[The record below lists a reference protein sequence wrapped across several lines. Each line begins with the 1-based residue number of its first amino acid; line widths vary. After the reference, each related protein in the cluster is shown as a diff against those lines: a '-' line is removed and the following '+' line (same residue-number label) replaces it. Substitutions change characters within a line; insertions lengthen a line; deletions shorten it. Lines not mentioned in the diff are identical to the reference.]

1 MNCEEYEK
9 EIWWYNKQCTFSND
23 SLRYLAAFAD
33 TAYGPS
39 SIEMIIAGWTKALF
53 NEVGLSDIANGCRG
67 RTTLKRLELRL
78 AADYLIVR
86 LQEMIDDGATCFSL
100 ITDHGKRAGMEHLVK
115 LLPCWF
121 GKDKLGND
129 TIKFHC
135 IDVDTSNHSEEDC
148 AKAIKK
154 SLEFF
159 TGRDGFGIIEMTGDA
174 GGGSSVQSLLPHM
187 KRLSVVSKD

>member
-1 MNCEEYEK
+1 MYVLER
-9 EIWWYNKQCTFSND
+9 
-23 SLRYLAAFAD
+23 LAGYLAAFAD
-33 TAYGPS
+33 MAYGPS
-39 SIEMIIAGWTKALF
+39 SIEMIIAGWKRHSSMKSAY
-53 NEVGLSDIANGCRG
+53 GCRG
-67 RTTLKRLELRL
+67 RTTLKRHELRL

-187 KRLSVVSKD
+187 KRLSVVSKDCSIRSIVACMR

>member
-1 MNCEEYEK
+1 
-9 EIWWYNKQCTFSND
+9 
-23 SLRYLAAFAD
+23 
-33 TAYGPS
+33 
-39 SIEMIIAGWTKALF
+39 
-53 NEVGLSDIANGCRG
+53 
-67 RTTLKRLELRL
+67 
-78 AADYLIVR
+78 
-86 LQEMIDDGATCFSL
+86 
-100 ITDHGKRAGMEHLVK
+100 VK

-187 KRLSVVSKD
+187 KRLSVVSKDCSKDQLWLACVEQIMSGVIVSRCICQTRDRAQDSISTALGIQPAMEASRRIEGTSTWKKSMLLY